1 MVVVVVGVVDDSDD
15 DDDDDD
21 DGDGDGD
28 DDGDGDGDGDDDDD
42 EMLMKR
48 KRGRCMRKVTTMMV
62 TKRYEQLVATMNP
75 MMGDSR
81 ASHMLECKGPHTG
94 QPCV

>member
-1 MVVVVVGVVDDSDD
+1 
-15 DDDDDD
+15 
-21 DGDGDGD
+21 
-28 DDGDGDGDGDDDDD
+28 
-42 EMLMKR
+42 MLMKR

-81 ASHMLECKGPHTG
+81 ASHMLECTGPHTG

>member
-1 MVVVVVGVVDDSDD
+1 MMMVVVVGVVDDSDD
-15 DDDDDD
+15 DDDG

-28 DDGDGDGDGDDDDD
+28 DDGDGDGDDDDD

-48 KRGRCMRKVTTMMV
+48 KRGRCMRKVITMMV